1 MTPEAGER
9 RLLSVPPSHESRPQH
24 RQATPARR
32 RLRRRYL
39 GFRGRSDRELSLLLR
54 SRSDLDCCHAPIL
67 TVLDPHSD
75 DPRPDAPSRP
85 DCVRRLVR
93 SICWRMA
100 TCRRPCERGER
111 SLWRPREVERH
122 HAEIEVRAPV
132 EVPTVMV
139 DDVLEGRQRAVLR
152 IYGPATS
159 TLSKVGDLKRPSSSA
174 LSMKPA
180 ISWRRWE
187 EARGY

>member
-1 MTPEAGER
+1 
-9 RLLSVPPSHESRPQH
+9 
-24 RQATPARR
+24 
-32 RLRRRYL
+32 
-39 GFRGRSDRELSLLLR
+39 
-54 SRSDLDCCHAPIL
+54 
-67 TVLDPHSD
+67 
-75 DPRPDAPSRP
+75 
-85 DCVRRLVR
+85 
-93 SICWRMA
+93 
-100 TCRRPCERGER
+100 
-111 SLWRPREVERH
+111 
-122 HAEIEVRAPV
+122 
-132 EVPTVMV
+132 MV